1 MGIKDAFL
9 NKGWAGRTMSRQET
23 IEHINPL
30 IRMHHELNHA
40 YRQAINHVS
49 NREVARRLD
58 GFQRT
63 ARADIGKL
71 SETVLS
77 AGGVAYNGIDLERGG
92 DRFASEEG
100 ALIRNLKDAE
110 EEFHRRLTD
119 ELAGNH
125 QIRSRAIL
133 SVVQANSRVRLD
145 HLRDVERTF
154 GRSTNSSR

>member
-1 MGIKDAFL
+1 
-9 NKGWAGRTMSRQET
+9 MSRQET

-49 NREVARRLD
+49 DRDLARRLNE
-58 GFQRT
+58 FQRT

-77 AGGVAYNGIDLERGG
+77 AGGVAYNGIDLKPDG
-92 DRFASEEG
+92 DRFGSEEG

-119 ELAGNH
+119 ELAGDH

-133 SVVQANSRVRLD
+133 SVVQANSRLRLD
-145 HLRDVERTF
+145 YLRDIERTI
-154 GRSTNSSR
+154 GHRRNSSR